1 MEVAPGARQ
10 TMVLAIGVYL
20 DGVVTTELEGRYF
33 YTRLFSSLED
43 VLSSTLRR
51 SAEIRAAATA
61 LDATL
66 LDSGLSADQ
75 QFLIAH
81 ATRGYYG
88 NTQLLDVA
96 GEPFWIVN
104 EGEYCMMNTLDLAVD
119 QAFWELEHNPWVVL
133 NVLTNF
139 SRRYCYH
146 DQVKTRGGELLPGG
160 ISFCHDMGVNNNFS
174 PPENSSYELPN
185 LSTCFS
191 YMTQE
196 QLCNWVLTAACY
208 VVKTRDIPW
217 LQANGHLLDACAQ
230 SMRARA
236 NPRNGV
242 MTLDSA
248 RCADGQEITTY
259 DSLDESLGQARAS
272 TYLAAKCWATWVALD
287 LLSHLRTP
295 GDPSVEPQLGL
306 ADDLERTLI
315 NSAQD
320 QIIPAVLETQNPA
333 YHSRV
338 LPLIE
343 ALVYPAYWLAQL
355 GDWPADLAADALEL
369 LRARM
374 QGRFIDALGGHTL
387 ALLTDPQR
395 RNLFPDDGIKLSS
408 TSDNSWMS
416 KIALVQHVARDVLKL
431 PDHDP
436 EIAAIFRAADAAHVR
451 WQTDGAGYWACSDQF
466 VKGEAVGSRYYPRVI
481 TTALWLDPSFRRAM
495 SMLTRPQ
502 PTKIVAP
509 H

>member
-1 MEVAPGARQ
+1 
-10 TMVLAIGVYL
+10 
-20 DGVVTTELEGRYF
+20 
-33 YTRLFSSLED
+33 
-43 VLSSTLRR
+43 
-51 SAEIRAAATA
+51 
-61 LDATL
+61 
-66 LDSGLSADQ
+66 
-75 QFLIAH
+75 
-81 ATRGYYG
+81 
-88 NTQLLDVA
+88 
-96 GEPFWIVN
+96 
-104 EGEYCMMNTLDLAVD
+104 
-119 QAFWELEHNPWVVL
+119 
-133 NVLTNF
+133 
-139 SRRYCYH
+139 
-146 DQVKTRGGELLPGG
+146 
-160 ISFCHDMGVNNNFS
+160 
-174 PPENSSYELPN
+174 
-185 LSTCFS
+185 
-191 YMTQE
+191 
-196 QLCNWVLTAACY
+196 
-208 VVKTRDIPW
+208 
-217 LQANGHLLDACAQ
+217 
-230 SMRARA
+230 
-236 NPRNGV
+236 
-242 MTLDSA
+242 
-248 RCADGQEITTY
+248 
-259 DSLDESLGQARAS
+259 
-272 TYLAAKCWATWVALD
+272 
-287 LLSHLRTP
+287 
-295 GDPSVEPQLGL
+295 L

-408 TSDNSWMS
+408 PSDNSWMS